1 MNTKPYRPY
10 QGGGLWGR
18 TVTAL
23 GILLLVCA
31 LGMFLLAPFSLQKF
45 AAFPAAGG
53 VYLVL
58 YGLTARCEISTGR
71 MLRRILLAL
80 LALAV
85 VAFAALEAVVLT
97 GARTEIAQGEEEPEV
112 MVIFGC
118 QVKPW
123 GPSELLQDRL
133 DTALT
138 YLDDHPDMTVV
149 VSGGQGPDE
158 PMSEAQCM
166 YDYLVEHG
174 VNGENIVL
182 EDNSSNTW
190 ENIQYTLELFQNGT
204 VEPTGKI
211 LAVSNG
217 FHLARIRLLW
227 SREWEGTYT
236 LSTLAAPSSHLPSR
250 LSMYLREPFALVK
263 SWLLDR

>member
-10 QGGGLWGR
+10 QGSGHWGGAVLLMG
-18 TVTAL
+18 V
-23 GILLLVCA
+23 LLLAAA
-31 LGMFLLAPFSLQKF
+31 LLMCLLAPFSLQTF
-45 AAFPAAGG
+45 AAFPAAAGLF
-53 VYLVL
+53 VVL
-58 YGLTARCEISTGR
+58 YGLTARCSLPTGR
-71 MLRRILLAL
+71 LLRRVLLLL

-85 VAFAALEAVVLT
+85 IGFSALEAVVMA
-97 GARTEIAQGEEEPEV
+97 GARSEIAQGEGAPEV

-118 QVKPW
+118 QVKPE
-123 GPSELLQDRL
+123 GPSELLRDRL
-133 DTALT
+133 DTALA
-138 YLDDHPDMTVV
+138 YLEDHPDMTVV

-166 YDYLVEHG
+166 YDYLTAHG
-174 VNGENIVL
+174 VDGGRIVL
-182 EDNSSNTW
+182 EDRSSSTW
-190 ENIQYTLELFQNGT
+190 ENIRYTLELFQNGT

-217 FHLARIRLLW
+217 FHLSRIRLLW

-250 LSMYLREPFALVK
+250 LSMYLREPLALAK